1 MSTHMSTHMASVNIS
16 LTEEAY
22 DYLKM
27 LKGKEK
33 SFSDVVLELK
43 ERSGEKK
50 GSKEVVLKFFGAL
63 KDKGIDWEAK
73 EKRMKEFR
81 DSFNKRLGQRYNDRT
96 R

>member
-1 MSTHMSTHMASVNIS
+1 MSTHMVSVNIS

-43 ERSGEKK
+43 EGSGEKK
-50 GSKEVVLKFFGAL
+50 GSKEAVMKFFGAF

-73 EKRMKEFR
+73 EKRMKAFR
-81 DSFNKRLGQRYNDRT
+81 NEVEERLR
-96 R
+96 

>member
-1 MSTHMSTHMASVNIS
+1 MSTHMASVNIS

-50 GSKEVVLKFFGAL
+50 GSKEAVMKFFGAL
-63 KDKGIDWEAK
+63 KDRDIDWAAK
-73 EKRMKEFR
+73 ERRMKAFR
-81 DSFNKRLGQRYNDRT
+81 REVEERLR
-96 R
+96 